1 MEEYAGR
8 VLGGRYRL
16 PRPRADEF
24 ELVETRAYDT
34 YSEQEVLV
42 RQLLLPEIV
51 QAEVVG
57 AEPATGGGGDG
68 GDPARRALEAARA
81 AAAIPD
87 HPRLVQVFD
96 VLVENGSLWVVSELV
111 PARPVAALIAE
122 EHLSP
127 YRAAEVASDLL
138 GGLGALHAHGWAH
151 RNITAHTVLVCD
163 DGRAMLDGLAFG
175 AAQEALCGYDP
186 VPAQVLTAPRRED
199 GGRGDEGG
207 GGDGAD
213 GDEARER
220 AGWGGPDSA
229 LALERAR
236 QARMTV
242 VGPVTERWAPEQAV
256 APVGG
261 NWQLAP
267 PVGPAADLWALGAL
281 LFRCVQGHPAFPE
294 ESAAELVAL
303 VCAEPPALA
312 EECGPLRPVVE
323 SLLRQDPDERPE
335 FEELR
340 GWLRSLIR
348 SAPEPGVGTRTLQVP
363 SDHVDPRR
371 LPEIRRKGELVRLR
385 GRKASRAHV
394 EHGRHARA
402 RRAPRGGPVAVPER
416 EIPLVTRQSGHADAP
431 ARRGPRRLGLLLI
444 ALVLAALL
452 AGLAYATLLMP
463 HRRTGSGARPAPGTG
478 TVSSSG
484 AQDAP
489 TPSDHSMAPGPT
501 VPAGFALRKDPAGFT
516 VAVPDG
522 WTRSTGPDDETV
534 YASNDATYRL
544 VVADGRDTV
553 ASYGSDPLTYENQKE
568 PELSDF
574 RASSWASSSDVKN
587 VQLTGAP
594 AAEGTFTWRDPDSG
608 EQLYARNLAV
618 LNGGA
623 YDVVLVIGP
632 DDQQAS
638 VDADF
643 TAAAGSFRPGSS

>member
-199 GGRGDEGG
+199 GEQGDEGG

-213 GDEARER
+213 GDDARER

-416 EIPLVTRQSGHADAP
+416 EIPLVTRQSAQADAP
-431 ARRGPRRLGLLLI
+431 ARRGPRRLGLLLV

-484 AQDAP
+484 TQDAP